1 MDAARRITGEEVFLN
16 VMSEPVCSVLS
27 PDEIVTAIR
36 GLSTASW
43 NRLRRTARVFCRGR
57 PIQPEDLLQ
66 ETFAR
71 AIEGSRSCPRNVDI
85 VWFLAEAM
93 CSIASST
100 MKVLSRQLEFH
111 AAPLIGDDG
120 LALDPPD
127 SRRTAEQH
135 AISDEDT
142 AQIKRVILDLFSDDV
157 TARVMVEGI
166 MEGMD
171 GEDLRQVTDLTK
183 TGFASKRRLIRRR
196 IEKAFPDG
204 WKI

>member
-1 MDAARRITGEEVFLN
+1 ML
-16 VMSEPVCSVLS
+16 MSEPVCSVLS
-27 PDEIVTAIR
+27 QDEIVTAIR
-36 GLSTASW
+36 ALSTANW
-43 NRLRRTARVFCRGR
+43 NWLRRIATVFCRGR

-71 AIEGSRSCPRNVDI
+71 AIEGLRSCPRDVDI
-85 VWFLAEAM
+85 VRFLAGAM
-93 CSIASST
+93 RSIASST
-100 MKVLSRQLEFH
+100 MKVVSRQPEFQ
-111 AAPLIGDDG
+111 AAALIGDDG

-127 SRRTAEQH
+127 SRPTAEQH
-135 AISDEDT
+135 VISEEDT
-142 AQIKRVILDLFSDDV
+142 TQIKRVILDLFSDDV

-166 MEGMD
+166 MEEMD

-204 WKI
+204 WKL